1 MPELLELLPAVIA
14 LILLSVSPGL
24 DTLLTVRTDPAVTAG
39 RATRQRKRIDL
50 LTPR

>member
-24 DTLLTVRTDPAVTAG
+24 DTLLTVRNAAVTVG

>member
-24 DTLLTVRTDPAVTAG
+24 DTLLTVRNAARG